1 LSCQYATST
10 QQDGIL
16 MMSADNLP
24 KRFAAALFLL
34 ALGLPCTILSA
45 QASDAASF
53 RQQTPPH
60 RSKKSYIEARLNIL
74 TKRLDL
80 SDAQQSAVKDILEE
94 RQQQTL
100 RIRRD
105 PSISGSARIERFR
118 ALQDST
124 VERIRAVLNEEQKKK
139 YDPLASRQIQST
151 PERSVEDWL
160 KATTPK

>member
-1 LSCQYATST
+1 
-10 QQDGIL
+10 
-16 MMSADNLP
+16 MMSADKLP
-24 KRFAAALFLL
+24 KRFVAALFLL
-34 ALGLPCTILSA
+34 ALGLSCTLLSTA
-45 QASDAASF
+45 QASDAGSLQLQA
-53 RQQTPPH
+53 PPH
-60 RSKKSYIEARLNIL
+60 RSKKSYMEARLNIL

-80 SDAQQSAVKDILEE
+80 SDAQRSALKNILEE

-118 ALQDST
+118 ALQDTT
-124 VERIRAVLNEEQKKK
+124 VERIRALLTDEQKQK

>member
-1 LSCQYATST
+1 
-10 QQDGIL
+10 
-16 MMSADNLP
+16 MMSTDNLP

-34 ALGLPCTILSA
+34 ALGLPCTLSSA
-45 QASDAASF
+45 QPSDATSL
-53 RQQTPPH
+53 RQQTPP
-60 RSKKSYIEARLNIL
+60 RRPKKSYIEARLNIL

-80 SDAQQSAVKDILEE
+80 SDAQQSAVKNILEE

-105 PSISGSARIERFR
+105 PSISGSDRIERFR

>member
-1 LSCQYATST
+1 
-10 QQDGIL
+10 

-34 ALGLPCTILSA
+34 ALGLPCTLLSA